1 MRHPTAAWMLAC
13 AAALAGLSLTIVA
26 RSQQPPAPSTPF
38 ERLPDTIPIF
48 PLPDPTLF
56 PLVARP
62 LHIFEPRYREM
73 VADALRG
80 DRIIGMVTLQ
90 PGYEADYEGRPA
102 IFQIGCAGLI
112 TDVEELPGGEYNI
125 MVQGLMKFRVVSE
138 DHSRPYRL
146 ARVYPMPE
154 FLEPEQATALGT
166 QRLRLEE
173 LFAAPSKFGAAS
185 PEQQLPKGLR
195 DEELVNTLSQFL
207 KMDASDRQR
216 LLERE
221 GVLSRSTAL
230 IELLEKQR

>member
-1 MRHPTAAWMLAC
+1 MQHAKASWALAC
-13 AAALAGLSLTIVA
+13 VAALAGLSLTTAA
-26 RSQQPPAPSTPF
+26 RSQPPQSSMQF
-38 ERLPDTIPIF
+38 ERLPESIPLF
-48 PLPDPTLF
+48 PLPDATLF

-80 DRIIGMVTLQ
+80 NRIIGMVTLQ
-90 PGYEADYEGRPA
+90 PGYEADYNGRPA

-112 TDVEELPGGEYNI
+112 TDVEELPTGEYNI
-125 MVQGLMKFRVVSE
+125 MLQGLMKFRVLSE
-138 DHSRPYRL
+138 DQSRPYRM

-166 QRLRLEE
+166 ERLRLEE

-195 DEELVNTLSQFL
+195 DEELVNMLAQY
-207 KMDASDRQR
+207 MRMEPGDRQR

-221 GVLSRSTAL
+221 GVLSRSAAL
-230 IELLEKQR
+230 IELLEKPR

>member
-1 MRHPTAAWMLAC
+1 VARSRFGWLAF
-13 AAALAGLSLTIVA
+13 AAALAGLASVPAAGRL
-26 RSQQPPAPSTPF
+26 QQPPPASPPF
-38 ERLPDTIPIF
+38 ERLPETIPIF
-48 PLPDPTLF
+48 PLPDPALF

-112 TDVEELPGGEYNI
+112 TDVEELPSGEYNI
-125 MVQGLMKFRVVSE
+125 MLQGLMKFRILSE

-195 DEELVNTLSQFL
+195 DEELVNTLAQFL
-207 KMDASDRQR
+207 KMDARDRQR

-230 IELLEKQR
+230 IELLEGPR